1 MKKVSRKKR
10 VQRTGFL
17 TGGITVP
24 KDFDRIGMGKVSVFT
39 SSDIG
44 DTISY
49 RSEDEMG
56 VAARLSRKK
65 ISTTISPR
73 ALAYLE
79 SLIKKKEAPT
89 LAEAIDLAIARLNK
103 YENRERLENDTAL
116 YFDRLSTEALAE
128 EDELATALAGSARG
142 LDVDR
147 EP

>member
-1 MKKVSRKKR
+1 
-10 VQRTGFL
+10 
-17 TGGITVP
+17 
-24 KDFDRIGMGKVSVFT
+24 
-39 SSDIG
+39 
-44 DTISY
+44 
-49 RSEDEMG
+49 MG

-79 SLIKKKEAPT
+79 SLKKKKEAPT

-147 EP
+147 ES